1 MGFSFYIMLRNP
13 IILIL
18 LFLSQNIKSL
28 NVSLKLFLNTD
39 NCFACEGSL
48 RELKSLDTAVKV
60 EINILETSKKII
72 QEYLEK
78 FDLKATRYTFKYHKK
93 INFDPANHKNSYFKL
108 FIDNK
113 EILTF
118 YGEKLSQ
125 YISGLNS
132 LKFGANDFSLALP
145 DTNVLSTSITL
156 FIDSNLININDFKLG
171 KNITYSVSL
180 ANQNVFLINK
190 LLAKQVGYAKFFPLA
205 SMDSSFYHKYKQEAI
220 KRGILATFEQSFLND
235 GKLFLLF
242 TIPYYYFRIP
252 NVLRNDSKSLLLVK
266 DLYSESNKYF
276 FLKDDHIMASDS
288 TMFFVDNSKCFFV
301 DNASLFLPLFASKY
315 KGQKS
320 YRYMKMKID
329 GDTIKHASMLNYILD
344 KKIVEKYKL
353 DDGLVFS
360 NKNISYS
367 VNNKM
372 IYHFK
377 SNEIVDDFIDDTSGG
392 DILDAA
398 INGCF
403 IRFLT
408 LKRNT
413 IKFQLYDR
421 ISKKKIIDT
430 VVKFSEKILISSP
443 RIFNTNYIVTIN
455 ESGNKL
461 LFTSIK

>member
-1 MGFSFYIMLRNP
+1 MGFCFYIMLRYL
-13 IILIL
+13 LIL
-18 LFLSQNIKSL
+18 FVLSQNVKAL
-28 NVSLKLFLNTD
+28 NISLKLFLNTD

-48 RELKSLDTAVKV
+48 RELKSLDTAIKV
-60 EINILETSKKII
+60 EINVLETSKKIV

-93 INFDPANHKNSYFKL
+93 INFDQANHKNSYFKL
-108 FIDNK
+108 IIDNK
-113 EILTF
+113 DILTF
-118 YGEKLSQ
+118 YGEKLNQ

-132 LKFGANDFSLALP
+132 LKLGAYDFNLLLP
-145 DTNVLSTSITL
+145 DTNILSSSITL
-156 FIDSNLININDFKLG
+156 FVDSNLININDFKLG
-171 KNITYSVSL
+171 KNITYSISPD
-180 ANQNVFLINK
+180 NQKIFLINK
-190 LLAKQVGYAKFFPLA
+190 IFAKQLGYSKYFQLA
-205 SMDSSFYHKYKQEAI
+205 AMDSSFYHQYRQEAI
-220 KRGILATFEQSFLND
+220 KRGVLATFEQSYLHN

-242 TIPYYYFRIP
+242 SIPYYYFRIP
-252 NVLRNDSKSLLLVK
+252 NVLRNDSRSLLLVK
-266 DLYSESNKYF
+266 DLNSESSKYF
-276 FLKDDHIMASDS
+276 FLKDDHIMSSDS

-301 DNASLFLPLFASKY
+301 NNSNLFLPLFASKY

-320 YRYMKMKID
+320 YRYMKMKTD
-329 GDTIKHASMLNYILD
+329 GDTIKLASMLNYVLD

-360 NKNISYS
+360 NKKISYS

-377 SNEIVDDFIDDTSGG
+377 SNEIIDDFIDDNSGG

-398 INGCF
+398 IDGCF

-408 LKRNT
+408 LKGNT
-413 IKFQLYDR
+413 IKFLVYDR

-430 VVKFSEKILISSP
+430 AIKFSEKISISSP
-443 RIFNTNYIVTIN
+443 RIFNASYIVSIN
-455 ESGNKL
+455 ELGNKL